1 MGYEGRVVGWLVGV
15 LVWSCE
21 GGWVVMRV
29 MTLRRMVRV
38 AGGGEVAVLGGAARV
53 VSCGVGRVVGWAW
66 GGCVG
71 VMVVWLVRVGG
82 GGWCCG
88 ALSLR
93 VMV

>member
-1 MGYEGRVVGWLVGV
+1 
-15 LVWSCE
+15 
-21 GGWVVMRV
+21 
-29 MTLRRMVRV
+29 
-38 AGGGEVAVLGGAARV
+38 